1 MDKLILIIGATS
13 GIGKLC
19 METALNRGLTVRA
32 FARSADTLAEHPELE
47 LMAGDAL
54 NADDIAKA
62 LDGVRAVV
70 VALGIRERV
79 AMLWDEKTLFSRST
93 EILLAEMQKTDVSR
107 LLVVT
112 GFGAGRSRSAMS
124 LLERLGHNAVLGRV
138 YADKK
143 RQEAM
148 IMASPLD
155 WTIVRPVIL
164 TNRPASGKLKV
175 LEDPSSWRNGL
186 VARADVAAYLVDAA
200 EQNLHVQKDVVLTR

>member
-1 MDKLILIIGATS
+1 MNKPILIIGATS

-19 METALNRGLTVRA
+19 METALDRGLTVRA

-47 LMAGDAL
+47 RMAGDAL

-62 LDGVRAVV
+62 LDGVRAVI

-79 AMLWDEKTLFSRST
+79 AMLWEEETLFSRST
-93 EILLAEMQKTDVSR
+93 EILLPEMQKCEVAR

-124 LLERLGHNAVLGRV
+124 SLERFGHNAVLGRV
-138 YADKK
+138 YADKT

-148 IMASPLD
+148 IMRSALD

-164 TNRPASGKLKV
+164 TNRPASGKLQV
-175 LEDPSSWRNGL
+175 LEDQDSWRNGL
-186 VARADVAAYLVDAA
+186 VARGDVAAYVIDAV
-200 EQNLHVQKDVVLTR
+200 EQALHVQKDIVLTR